1 MYVGHQEIET
11 FIEEQLPPEKYGFH
25 RLLARDSLK
34 RDNEGFFV
42 VKESGIEDGYDCW
55 DSSLHVRQ
63 AFSNDGISV
72 GIGVGMTNIFCPHYF
87 NVVPSPGG
95 PVIADSTPFYRQS
108 NGRHIRA
115 ARHLNDEEISVSLYR
130 RRIDL
135 RHLVPLSYRMHDG
148 RMYFPLTSISPFIT
162 PIAPTNYGEKLL
174 LVTCELGG
182 SPLKSVSEI
191 RTSIFI
197 KPQDMV
203 KLNGRL
209 PNTEAELVQLIKEG
223 RVPIMYSAFRPQNIN
238 NDGHNFL
245 ELFHKTND
253 DILLKLALE
262 LMHLR

>member
-11 FIEEQLPPEKYGFH
+11 LIEEQLPPEKYGFH
-25 RLLARDSLK
+25 RLLERTSLK

-42 VKESGIEDGYDCW
+42 IKESSIEAGYDCW

-63 AFSNDGISV
+63 AFANDGINV
-72 GIGVGMTNIFCPHYF
+72 GIGKGMTNIFYPHYF
-87 NVVPSPGG
+87 NVVSSPGG

-115 ARHLNDEEISVSLYR
+115 ARHLSDEEISARLYW

-148 RMYFPLTSISPFIT
+148 RMYFSLTSISPFIT
-162 PIAPTNYGEKLL
+162 PIAPTGERVL

-203 KLNGRL
+203 KHNGRL
-209 PNTEAELVQLIKEG
+209 PNTEAELVQLIKDG

-245 ELFHKTND
+245 ELFHKTNY